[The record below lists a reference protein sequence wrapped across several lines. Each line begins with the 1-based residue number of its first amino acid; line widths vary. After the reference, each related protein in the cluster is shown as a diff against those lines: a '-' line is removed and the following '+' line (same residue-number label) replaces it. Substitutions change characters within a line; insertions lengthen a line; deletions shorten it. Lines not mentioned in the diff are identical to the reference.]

1 MRGYLVRIGIDQEY
15 GRWNAPVDPETG
27 EFVYLPITDGPAKQ
41 YSPELKRSY
50 REFLRPLELF
60 SAKYPQCNPKQVT
73 LPSELLSSNLHL
85 DPDFEYLTYGDNG
98 DRRGSGI
105 ATLQRGDVVVF
116 YSGLRSI
123 VQQPRLIYALIG
135 IVVIDEVVFANSVEP
150 SRRKENAHTRWTSIS
165 SVDIVVRGQQHL
177 SGRFDRCIP
186 IGEWRDRAYRVRK
199 DLEEMWGGLSVAN
212 GYIQRSAVP
221 PSFQSA
227 ERFYKWFRKQN
238 VTLLERNN

>member
-1 MRGYLVRIGIDQEY
+1 MKGYLVRIGIDQEY

-27 EFVYLPITDGPAKQ
+27 EFVYLPIPDAPTKR
-41 YSPELKRSY
+41 YSSGLKRSY
-50 REFLRPLELF
+50 REFLRPLDNF
-60 SAKYPQCNPKQVT
+60 SAKYPQSNPKQVK
-73 LPSELLSSNLHL
+73 LPGELFRSNLHL

-98 DRRGSGI
+98 DKRGSGI
-105 ATLQRGDVVVF
+105 ASLQRGDVVVF

-123 VQQPRLIYALIG
+123 ARQPRLIYALIG
-135 IVVIDEVVFANSVEP
+135 LLVVDEVVFANSVEP

-165 SVDIVVRGQQHL
+165 PVDIVVRGQQHL

-199 DLEEMWGGLSVAN
+199 DLEDMWGGLSVAN

-221 PSFQSA
+221 PAFQSA
-227 ERFYKWFRKQN
+227 GRFYKWFRKQN
-238 VTLLERNN
+238 VALLNRNN